1 MVFTDLNAQRG
12 QMFTSADQDSNFIY
26 FYMLKTLWYVKKN
39 DTVKTVFTG
48 GLFAWCPALN
58 ESLAP

>member
-1 MVFTDLNAQRG
+1 
-12 QMFTSADQDSNFIY
+12 MFTSADQDSNFIY